1 VAQPQAG
8 LTAHLLI
15 APLVWIPVFNAFRL
29 YALHRISAPEEFR
42 RIISAVSVGVVLL
55 ALGGLWWHPMISRAS
70 VPMTWVFG
78 LLLELI
84 ARRLWRWRLYRL
96 RRDRGLRFRT
106 LIVGADGE
114 AARLA
119 DALRSPKLG
128 FQVLGAVSVPGGTR
142 DSDGLVV
149 LGSLDDLTGLM
160 REYGAECLFVASS
173 ALGPEQ
179 MRVVAEAA
187 SREGTELGVAAN
199 LPQVLYTRLSIQPLG
214 EAFAISVRP
223 ANLSSTQTTLKRT
236 FDIVAASVLVVIT
249 APIWLIAALAV
260 GLSSKGSALF
270 RQPRVTMGGRVFTM
284 YKFRT
289 MRADADEILTRLG
302 IDHSAP
308 FFKLV
313 DDPRP
318 TRVGRTLRRFSLD
331 ELPQLINVLKGE
343 MSLVGPRPLPAEQV
357 EANPDLGPR
366 HQVRAG
372 MTGWWQINGRSR
384 LSPEEAV
391 RMDMF
396 YVENWSLSFDLYIL
410 AKTVGAVVN
419 GRGAY

>member
-1 VAQPQAG
+1 
-8 LTAHLLI
+8 
-15 APLVWIPVFNAFRL
+15 
-29 YALHRISAPEEFR
+29 
-42 RIISAVSVGVVLL
+42 
-55 ALGGLWWHPMISRAS
+55 
-70 VPMTWVFG
+70 
-78 LLLELI
+78 
-84 ARRLWRWRLYRL
+84 
-96 RRDRGLRFRT
+96 
-106 LIVGADGE
+106 
-114 AARLA
+114 
-119 DALRSPKLG
+119 
-128 FQVLGAVSVPGGTR
+128 
-142 DSDGLVV
+142 
-149 LGSLDDLTGLM
+149 
-160 REYGAECLFVASS
+160 
-173 ALGPEQ
+173 
-179 MRVVAEAA
+179 
-187 SREGTELGVAAN
+187 
-199 LPQVLYTRLSIQPLG
+199 
-214 EAFAISVRP
+214 
-223 ANLSSTQTTLKRT
+223 
-236 FDIVAASVLVVIT
+236 
-249 APIWLIAALAV
+249 
-260 GLSSKGSALF
+260 
-270 RQPRVTMGGRVFTM
+270 MGGRVFTM

-331 ELPQLINVLKGE
+331 ELPQLINVLKGD